1 MTPTVVREGGQTVR
15 MVLGSPGGPR
25 IISSVIEVILR
36 AEVYGQSL
44 ADAVR
49 APRLHQQW
57 TPAET
62 TIEPGWD
69 PRLLQDLQN
78 RNHALCVSPER
89 FGSVQ
94 AIRTEAGGRPEGVS
108 DPRRGGAVG
117 AEGGGISRPA
127 RPPEDPLGGG

>member
-1 MTPTVVREGGQTVR
+1 MTPTVLREGGQTVR
-15 MVLGSPGGPR
+15 MVLGSPGGPK

-36 AEVYGQSL
+36 TEVYGQAL

-57 TPAET
+57 SPSET
-62 TIEPGWD
+62 LVEPGFD
-69 PRLLQDLQN
+69 PRLLQDLRN
-78 RNHALCVSPER
+78 RNHTVRVLSER

-94 AIRTEAGGRPEGVS
+94 AIRTEAGGTPVGAS

-117 AEGGGISRPA
+117 AERGAISRPA
-127 RPPEDPLGGG
+127 RPPEDGTGGS